1 MALDHLNL
9 TVNQGEV
16 FGFLG
21 PNGAGKTTTILL
33 LMGLSMPTSGTA
45 NVLGYDIIRESKEI
59 RRSVGLLP
67 EFAGY
72 YEDLSAQKNLE
83 YIGLLNDLSKTESE
97 KRAKEL
103 LETVGLKDWGGTPVE
118 KFSRGMKQR
127 LGIAQALVKR
137 PKLLILDEPTIG
149 LDPLGTREIREL
161 ILKLNKEQGL
171 TIFVSSHLL
180 HEIQMTC
187 THVGIINH
195 GRLIVSDELGNLT
208 ELLAENEGLRLEL
221 KIHNKTPDLLKEI
234 EGIEGVSRVLQRG
247 DMVYV
252 NMRSDVTLEV
262 SKTITKNGAY
272 VLLMKPKE
280 YSLEDIFM
288 KYYKEV

>member
-45 NVLGYDIIRESKEI
+45 NVLGYDIIRESREI
-59 RRSVGLLP
+59 RRNVGLLP
-67 EFAGY
+67 ESAGY

-149 LDPLGTREIREL
+149 LDPVGTREIREL
-161 ILKLNKEQGL
+161 ILRLNKEQGL

-187 THVGIINH
+187 THMGMINH
-195 GRLIVSDELGNLT
+195 GRLIVSDELKNLT

-234 EGIEGVSRVLQRG
+234 EGIEGVSRVLEKG

-252 NMRSDVTLEV
+252 NMRSDVTLEI

-272 VLLMKPKE
+272 VLLMKPRE